1 MSVNNVILKAE
12 IFNDISCTLQW
23 FDLNH
28 FRSLIKPHKAIVTIF
43 KLSIIPG
50 LLVKISAIT
59 DNDDIVV
66 ITE

>member
-12 IFNDISCTLQW
+12 IFNDISYTLQW

-28 FRSLIKPHKAIVTIF
+28 FRSPIKPHKAIVTIF